1 MSATLKIPRSAPVMI
16 LPGCNFFP
24 FTPLPLH
31 IFEPRYR
38 AMLAWALEG
47 DRMFCIGTRV
57 EPGALDGGLPV
68 DEGAG
73 IYVHGTL
80 GLVRACVTA
89 EDGTS
94 NLILEGLQRVIFVD
108 WPREEP
114 FRIARFQPVDTII
127 ESPAEVEL
135 GTKRVLAIAATLVDR
150 GMRCPPQLD
159 LRLNTQLPPELIA
172 DVVANYFLGNL
183 EQRHDLLAMESLDQ
197 RLDFLAECL
206 KSQLGA
212 LGPSA

>member
-1 MSATLKIPRSAPVMI
+1 MF

-38 AMLAWALEG
+38 AMLALALEG

-57 EPGALDGGLPV
+57 DGPGNRSSLPV

-73 IYVHGTL
+73 VWVHGTI

-94 NLILEGLQRVIFVD
+94 NLILEGLSRVLFTG
-108 WPREEP
+108 WLREEP
-114 FRIARFQPVDTII
+114 FRIATLQPVQTYLVREGAVI
-127 ESPAEVEL
+127 S
-135 GTKRVLAIAATLVDR
+135 GMRRVLALAGALVDR

-159 LRLNTQLPPELIA
+159 LKLDSGLPAELVG
-172 DVVANYFLGNL
+172 DVVANYFLTDV
-183 EQRHDLLAMESLDQ
+183 EQRHELLAMECLDE
-197 RLDFLAECL
+197 RLEFLAECL
-206 KSQLGA
+206 KEQLGA
-212 LGPSA
+212 LGPPA

>member
-1 MSATLKIPRSAPVMI
+1 MI

-38 AMLAWALEG
+38 AMLALALEG
-47 DRMFCIGTRV
+47 DRMFCLGTRAV
-57 EPGALDGGLPV
+57 PEEGEPGLPV
-68 DEGAG
+68 DEAAG
-73 IYVHGTL
+73 VYVHGTI

-94 NLILEGLQRVIFVD
+94 NLILEGLRRVLFTG
-108 WPREEP
+108 WLREEP
-114 FRIARFQPVDTII
+114 YRIAALQPLETFVESEVAVDFG
-127 ESPAEVEL
+127 V
-135 GTKRVLAIAATLVDR
+135 KRVLAIAGTLVDR

-159 LRLNTQLPPELIA
+159 LRLNSQLPPEVIA
-172 DVVANYFLGNL
+172 DVVANYFLSSL
-183 EQRHDLLAMESLDQ
+183 EQRHELLTMECLDD

-206 KSQLGA
+206 KAQLGA
-212 LGPSA
+212 LGPPA

>member
-1 MSATLKIPRSAPVMI
+1 MSSPLKIPHSAPVMV

-31 IFEPRYR
+31 VFEPRYR
-38 AMLAWALEG
+38 AMLALALEG

-57 EPGALDGGLPV
+57 GPEGPEARLPV

-73 IYVHGTL
+73 VYVHATV

-94 NLILEGLQRVIFVD
+94 NLILEGLRRVLFTG
-108 WPREEP
+108 WLREEP
-114 FRIARFQPVDTII
+114 YRIALLEPVETFL
-127 ESPAEVEL
+127 ESEQAVES
-135 GTKRVLAIAATLVDR
+135 GVRRVLALAGTLVER

-159 LRLNTQLPPELIA
+159 LKLDSELPPELIA
-172 DVVANYFLGNL
+172 DVISNYFLSDVG
-183 EQRHDLLAMESLDQ
+183 QRHELLAMECLDD
-197 RLDFLAECL
+197 RLEFLAECL
-206 KSQLGA
+206 KQQLGA
-212 LGPSA
+212 LGPPA

>member
-1 MSATLKIPRSAPVMI
+1 MI
-16 LPGCNFFP
+16 LPGCNLFP

-38 AMLAWALEG
+38 AMLALALEG

-57 EPGALDGGLPV
+57 ESSMEDMGLPV

-73 IYVHGTL
+73 VYVHGTL
-80 GLVRACVTA
+80 GLVRACVTS

-94 NLILEGLQRVIFVD
+94 NLILEGLRRVLFTD
-108 WPREEP
+108 WLREEP
-114 FRIARFQPVDTII
+114 YRIAVLHPVETFI
-127 ESPAEVEL
+127 ESKEAVES

-159 LRLNTQLPPELIA
+159 LKLDTQLPSELIA
-172 DVVANYFLGNL
+172 DVVSNYFLCDL
-183 EQRHDLLAMESLDQ
+183 EKRHELLAMECLDD

-206 KSQLGA
+206 KLQLGA
-212 LGPSA
+212 LGASS